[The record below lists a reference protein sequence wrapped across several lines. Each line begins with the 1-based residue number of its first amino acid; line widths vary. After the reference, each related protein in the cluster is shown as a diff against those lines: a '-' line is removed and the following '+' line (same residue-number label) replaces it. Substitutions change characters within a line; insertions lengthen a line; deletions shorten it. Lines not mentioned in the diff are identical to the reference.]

1 MSPAS
6 PARRIAKSLA
16 PIFAIVLLW
25 LLFFWRVI
33 TPAPADRLTFQQ
45 GDFTLQFLAYRQLA
59 FDQFAHGRFPVIEE
73 CIYSGHPFQAD
84 PQSQVLYPPVLLF
97 MLIGRAL
104 GWSEY
109 PLRALEWEV
118 MLHVLLAA
126 LGMYAFLRSSPHPTL
141 PRARGSTKVGAVFG
155 ALAFAFGGFM
165 TGYATLQTAILQT
178 AAWLPL
184 ILLALKWLATARRWL
199 PAAALLAALVFFAF
213 TAGHPQTLLFIVY
226 AGALAFVWWSLTRPD
241 GFQKPVRS
249 IVIRALVAG
258 AFAIGLSAAQLLPTL
273 SFMLASTRASLAFE
287 QAGRGFALH
296 DISLFALA
304 GVTNVW
310 QPLFAGISALAFA
323 GVALFA
329 ASRARLG
336 ARNSRQGARTQ
347 QVDDTWLWVVI
358 GLGALVLSFGANAFG
373 FDLAYLLAPGYRQ
386 FQSQERHAVVIA
398 LCVGVLSAY
407 GVNALLRP
415 LRRRAR
421 LQLRKA
427 AKSLAL
433 WALVA
438 FAAMI
443 AALIAGRALPEAN
456 MGDAAD
462 KLALLALGLLG
473 TAGLFAWRARLS
485 NLAVFEATAST
496 PTPAPSL
503 KGRGVGR
510 PRTLW
515 GIAALA
521 LLVFEL
527 FSANRMTAL
536 QPPADPFPPNAL
548 ISPIQQD
555 TTYATQFTRVYNH
568 FGLPLNG
575 ACVRGLNE
583 VAGGSPI
590 VMRDY
595 KTFLARAPED
605 VMIKLLNVRHAVT
618 WRGAM
623 TTPEGKEMPWFL
635 LARDSFEGKPAST
648 FRLDW
653 EPKGFNGAWI
663 ASDVRNEQGDAM
675 FDAMRREG
683 FDPFSTAFVSAPT
696 PSPSPYAGGG
706 EKGSAA
712 IEGKAAGYIKV
723 AANVSAPALLVLSEA
738 YHWNWTARVN
748 GNDAQPVPVNGALL
762 GVPIPAGAAS
772 VELSYRP
779 SELIAG
785 AALSAITLL
794 VMLAA
799 LFAGARRRNVP

>member
-16 PIFAIVLLW
+16 PILAIVLLW

-33 TPAPADRLTFQQ
+33 TPASADRLTFQQ

-59 FDQFAHGRFPVIEE
+59 FNQFAQGHLPVIED
-73 CIYSGHPFQAD
+73 CLYSGHPFQAD
-84 PQSQVLYPPVLLF
+84 PQAQVLYPPVLLT

-104 GWSEY
+104 GWTEY

-126 LGMYAFLRSSPHPTL
+126 LGMYAFLRLGSLSPWERRNVPVGTGVRDAGVRTRSIHPI
-141 PRARGSTKVGAVFG
+141 ACVFG

-165 TGYATLQTAILQT
+165 TGYAMLQTAILQT

-199 PAAALLAALVFFAF
+199 PAAALLAVFVFFAF

-226 AGALAFVWWSLTRPD
+226 AGALAFVWW
-241 GFQKPVRS
+241 VRS
-249 IVIRALVAG
+249 SSRVESSGWVRSMIVRGVVAG

-273 SFMLASTRASLAFE
+273 SFMLASTRASLPFE
-287 QAGRGFALH
+287 RAGTGFTLH

-336 ARNSRQGARTQ
+336 AHARLGMRTTRL
-347 QVDDTWLWVVI
+347 DDTWLWVVI
-358 GLGALVLSFGANAFG
+358 GAGALVLSFGANAFG
-373 FDLAYLLAPGYRQ
+373 FDLAYLIAPGYRQ

-427 AKSLAL
+427 ATGLAL
-433 WALVA
+433 WAMVA
-438 FAAMI
+438 FAAMV
-443 AALIAGRALPEAN
+443 AVLIAGRALPEAN
-456 MGDAAD
+456 MGDAGD

-473 TAGLFAWRARLS
+473 TAALFAWRVKL
-485 NLAVFEATAST
+485 VVT
-496 PTPAPSL
+496 
-503 KGRGVGR
+503 

-515 GIAALA
+515 GITALA
-521 LLVFEL
+521 LLAFEL

-536 QPPADPFPPNAL
+536 QKPADPFPPNAL
-548 ISPIQQD
+548 ITPIQQD
-555 TTYATQFTRVYNH
+555 ATYAAQFTRVYNH

-595 KTFLARAPED
+595 KIFLERAPED
-605 VMIKLLNVRHAVT
+605 VLIKLLNVRHAVT

-623 TTPEGKEMPWFL
+623 TTPEGKEIPWFL
-635 LARDSFEGKPAST
+635 LARDSFEGKEAST
-648 FRLDW
+648 YRLDW
-653 EPKGFNGAWI
+653 APRNFNGAWI
-663 ASDVRNEQGDAM
+663 AKDVRVAAGDAM
-675 FDAMRREG
+675 FDAMREDG
-683 FDPFSTAFVSAPT
+683 FDPFVTAFVADPT
-696 PSPSPYAGGG
+696 PGPSPEGG
-706 EKGSAA
+706 ENGSAA
-712 IEGKAAGYIKV
+712 IEGKASGYIKV
-723 AANVSAPALLVLSEA
+723 AANASAPALLVVSQA

-748 GNDAQPVPVNGALL
+748 GNDVQPMPVNGALL
-762 GVPIPAGAAS
+762 GVLLPAGASAI
-772 VELSYRP
+772 ELSYRP
-779 SELIAG
+779 TELIAG
-785 AALSAITLL
+785 AAISTVTLL
-794 VMLAA
+794 SMIIA
-799 LFAGARRRNVP
+799 LVVGRRRTT